1 MTRSRIMAVLIL
13 LVAVTLVTAVYLV
26 VVNGG
31 SLPPTSPKPTDLMTP
46 ISGTPVQ
53 LSVYWIKVDP
63 ISDKEVGDIFTINAR
78 TNIPVGDEVL
88 VQVYST
94 TFTDHR
100 LNKTGNTE
108 FKGAVGTVRVA
119 RGNGDINIT
128 SFVVN
133 TSAFTPDEYL
143 VTEGATIQEASGA
156 DVFNIFPKKTHKE
169 KTTS

>member
-1 MTRSRIMAVLIL
+1 MTNSRIKVVLML
-13 LVAVTLVTAVYLV
+13 LIAVTLVTAVYLV

-31 SLPPTSPKPTDLMTP
+31 NTPPTSPKPIDLMTP
-46 ISGTPVQ
+46 ISRTPVQ
-53 LSVYWIKVDP
+53 LSGYWIKVDP

-88 VQVYST
+88 VQVYSN

-100 LNKTGNTE
+100 LNKTGME

-143 VTEGATIQEASGA
+143 VTEEGTIQDASGA
-156 DVFNIFPKKTHKE
+156 YVFNISLKKTLEE
-169 KTTS
+169 KITL